1 MNDTP
6 PPDATVPPAPSGGRK
21 DDNARERLLRA
32 GAAEFLAKGFAK
44 ARLANIVRAAGV
56 TTGPLYW
63 YFRDKEDLFG
73 ALVSDAYDA
82 ALALLD
88 GFLASY
94 RALED
99 ANKTREAIRG
109 GRSYA
114 CGLASL
120 VFSRKKAFRLLVEDR
135 AVGTRWNG
143 LPRLLAEREIDEEW
157 VWMDDSQKNVPGDP
171 FPRES
176 LVDLLH
182 GTIEALFKAV
192 FRAKSR
198 DEVASVA
205 EKNHA
210 FYVAGCCAVLGL
222 GTDDAPTPG
231 SSGASPPPV

>member
-1 MNDTP
+1 MTERYVTL
-6 PPDATVPPAPSGGRK
+6 AEVKELLEEVSESRK
-21 DDNARERLLRA
+21 GTAGMLEDEDVLLA
-32 GAAEFLAKGFAK
+32 SQK
-44 ARLANIVRAAGV
+44 
-56 TTGPLYW
+56 
-63 YFRDKEDLFG
+63 
-73 ALVSDAYDA
+73 A
-82 ALALLD
+82 ALDHAQKV
-88 GFLASY
+88 STIS
-94 RALED
+94 LED

-171 FPRES
+171 FPREA